1 MARLDSQDTSRGE
14 AGYRRNEAMVKKEE
28 ELQKIAQEV
37 ADNKS
42 LPLCDGATQ
51 AVPGEG
57 FADADIVFIGEGPGK
72 EEDKQGRPFCGAAGK
87 FLDELLTS
95 INLDRNKVFIT
106 NIVKHRPPENRD
118 PLPEEVEA
126 YWPYLNSQIEVI
138 DPKIIVILG
147 RHSMARLM
155 PNIGAISS
163 LHGRAFKKGGRC
175 YMALYHPAVA
185 LYNGSMRNVLLDD
198 FGKLKILMMK
208 LGVISRNSSDEK
220 SK

>member
-1 MARLDSQDTSRGE
+1 M
-14 AGYRRNEAMVKKEE
+14 NKEE
-28 ELQKIAQEV
+28 ELQKIAQEI

-42 LPLCDGATQ
+42 LPLCEGTTQ

-57 FADADIVFIGEGPGK
+57 LADADIIFIGEGPGK

-87 FLDELLTS
+87 FLDELLKS
-95 INLDRNKVFIT
+95 IDLDRDKVYIT
-106 NIVKHRPPENRD
+106 NIVKHRPPDNRD

-126 YWPYLNSQIEVI
+126 YWPYLNRQIEII

-155 PNIGAISS
+155 PNIGTIST

-185 LYNGSMRNVLLDD
+185 LYNGSMRRVLLED
-198 FGKLKILMMK
+198 FQKLAVLMKK
-208 LGVISRNSSDEK
+208 LGVISNSSEI